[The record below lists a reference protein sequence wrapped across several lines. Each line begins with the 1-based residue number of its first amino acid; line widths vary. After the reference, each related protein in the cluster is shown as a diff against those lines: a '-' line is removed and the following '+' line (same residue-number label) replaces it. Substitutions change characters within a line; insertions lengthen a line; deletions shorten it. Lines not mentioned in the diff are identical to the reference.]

1 MYRSRPIALL
11 RIALALV
18 MGYGAA
24 RILVPFAPG
33 VHAGLGLVELLAAIL
48 FLIPGT
54 LRVGAWLL
62 AASLVFATLIHLH
75 TGQPPS
81 PVFLVYA
88 AGIYAVVAEPAA

>member
-24 RILVPFAPG
+24 RLLVPWSPG
-33 VHAGLGLVELLAAIL
+33 VHAALGALELVAALL
-48 FLIPGT
+48 FLIPAT
-54 LRVGAWLL
+54 LRAGAWLL
-62 AASLVFATLIHLH
+62 AACLVLATVIHLH
-75 TGQPPS
+75 TGQPLS

-88 AGIYAVVAEPAA
+88 AGIYAVVTEAA